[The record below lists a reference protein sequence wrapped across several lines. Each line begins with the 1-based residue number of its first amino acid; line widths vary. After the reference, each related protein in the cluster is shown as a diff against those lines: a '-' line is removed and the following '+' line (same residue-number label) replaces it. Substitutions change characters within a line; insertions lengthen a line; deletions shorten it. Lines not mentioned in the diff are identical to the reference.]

1 MFDEIVNAGND
12 MARAVNDAVSSGD
25 FSHLNDDLRDSA
37 QRMSDTLK
45 QEGQQA
51 VRTMPQNRRLRALQ
65 IARKAA
71 FPQLPMWT

>member
-37 QRMSDTLK
+37 Q
-45 QEGQQA
+45 
-51 VRTMPQNRRLRALQ
+51 LRALQ